1 MPKILVVDDEA
12 EVRNVVATI
21 LKQAGYDVVE
31 AEHGLIGYSKAQS
44 ENPDLVLLDLMMP
57 VVDGFEVLRRLK
69 KNPSTWSIP
78 VIILTA
84 KIDAASE
91 RECMQLGAADYIK
104 KPWGPRELQDRIGM
118 ALGYPDLGEPPQTGD
133 EEPRTDGKPDSSEG
147 SGKDQP
153 PESLAPEPPAD
164 AYTEYPENPAL
175 TRARRFHIRR
185 FNAERYLE
193 DGPPVEPG
201 LRQPPADREGEP
213 EDQDESQPPED
224 EAENP
229 EGQGSVEYG
238 KRFRTRRF
246 RIRNDGIDPAS
257 LV

>member
-69 KNPSTWSIP
+69 ENPSTWSIP

-104 KPWGPRELQDRIGM
+104 KPWGPSELQDRIGM

-133 EEPRTDGKPDSSEG
+133 EEPRTDGKPDSSEGSSEG

-193 DGPPVEPG
+193 DGPPLWSRACANPRLIERAN
-201 LRQPPADREGEP
+201 LRT
-213 EDQDESQPPED
+213 
-224 EAENP
+224 
-229 EGQGSVEYG
+229 
-238 KRFRTRRF
+238 KTR
-246 RIRNDGIDPAS
+246 AS
-257 LV
+257 LRRMKQKTLRAKVRSSMGRGFVLAGSGSATTG